1 VHRLAWPIAAGGRP
15 DYIGTMTMIVEFEG
29 SSSQVLVRASED
41 DFGLQPVGTLEA
53 TVRKARITLA
63 DAMGSL
69 KEMADAVQSQ
79 VERLVHPPSEVV
91 AEFGLELNASGLFVV
106 ANAGAKAT
114 MRIQLTWKS
123 ASETE

>member
-1 VHRLAWPIAAGGRP
+1 
-15 DYIGTMTMIVEFEG
+15 MTTIVEFEG
-29 SSSQVLVRASED
+29 SSSQILVRASEED
-41 DFGLQPVGTLEA
+41 DFGLQPVGTVEA
-53 TVRKARITLA
+53 AVRKARITLT

-123 ASETE
+123 ASETG